1 MPQDALKSYTDEVI
15 AVLKTDVKND
25 KEKREEIATLLVGVS
40 EEVFN
45 QLLALSKQVN
55 KMANNWY

>member
-1 MPQDALKSYTDEVI
+1 VPQDALKSYTDEVI